1 MALKDLIMA
10 YEAATVDFLD
20 AAKNLRE
27 EDLDKAPEGEWSARM
42 VVHHLAHADAYCLTR
57 IIQVFSEPGTQ
68 IRSFSEEALA
78 GSAVLAYRSA
88 PIAPSLA
95 LFAATRGETL
105 RLLKNATDADLAL
118 TCNHSE
124 YGPITLEKMVT
135 LFTDHP
141 RGHIQQI
148 LDAVKN

>member
-1 MALKDLIMA
+1 MKMKELATE
-10 YEAATVDFLD
+10 YEAATIDFLA
-20 AAKNLRE
+20 AAKTLRE
-27 EDLDKAPEGEWSARM
+27 EDLDSAPEGEWSARM

-57 IIQVFSEPGTQ
+57 IIQVFSEPGTD

-105 RLLKNATDADLAL
+105 RLLMNATDEDLAR

-124 YGPITLEKMVT
+124 YGPITLEKMVK